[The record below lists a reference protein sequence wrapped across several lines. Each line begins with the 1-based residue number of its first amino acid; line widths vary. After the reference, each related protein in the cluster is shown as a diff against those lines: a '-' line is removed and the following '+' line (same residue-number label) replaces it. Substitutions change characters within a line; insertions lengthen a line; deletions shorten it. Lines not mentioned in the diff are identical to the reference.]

1 MSCANYATTVVQY
14 DNTSKVNLTP
24 MEYTAKQFNLPEVKG
39 LSKAQLQLHL
49 GLYEGYVK
57 HVNHLMSQMQSLAKH
72 GDEYTYSITELR
84 RRLGFEWNGMH
95 LHELYFEALTGG
107 RKDLGATTG
116 LYKALTSQYGGFTH
130 WLEIYKK
137 VSARGPGWALLNYDP
152 EAKHFFHTWV
162 ADHEVGQLATLP
174 CIIALDHWEH
184 AFMVD
189 YKPAEKGEYVE
200 AYLHALNWETISDR
214 FDKVA

>member
-1 MSCANYATTVVQY
+1 
-14 DNTSKVNLTP
+14 
-24 MEYTAKQFNLPEVKG
+24 MEYTAKTFNLPDIKG
-39 LSKAQLQLHL
+39 LSKAQMQLHI

-57 HVNHLMSQMQSLAKH
+57 HVNLLMSQMNSMARH
-72 GDEYTYSITELR
+72 GDEYAYGIAELR

-95 LHELYFEALTGG
+95 LHELYFGALEGG
-107 RKDLGATTG
+107 KQNLPATSK
-116 LYKALTSQYGGFTH
+116 LYKALADQYGSFSD

-189 YKPAEKGEYVE
+189 YKPAEKNVYVD
-200 AYLHALNWETISDR
+200 AYLNALNWETVAKR
-214 FDKVA
+214 FDAVAA